1 MIIFFNQNKDQVFTV
16 NQLNTSAGAEYAIK
30 LINSTYNLSET
41 LNERRNFA
49 YFVENQFPNWLIKDV
64 EENSSYKIIDFVQEL
79 YNWIYSPEGLDL
91 YPNFENLQNAFYTNE
106 DSLRKIYSSI
116 FTDFDFEDF
125 TDLTSLREFL
135 ISNKKKFIEKK
146 GTQNSIQYFL
156 ETFFGSQLNDYT
168 IEYGV
173 NDVFVLNS
181 SNTNEDTLSNGS
193 SLQEYSIRLEV
204 DIDEKY
210 QDDLINLI
218 KPMGFNFDLVK
229 AENSIYSGSVTGT
242 DKVEPYE
249 IVVS

>member
-1 MIIFFNQNKDQVFTV
+1 MIIFFNQNKNQSLTPNELDV
-16 NQLNTSAGAEYAIK
+16 NAGAEYAIGV
-30 LINSTYNLSET
+30 LNANYNVSQS
-41 LNERRNFA
+41 LNTRRNFS
-49 YFVENQFPNWLIKDV
+49 YLIENQFPIWLIEDV
-64 EENSSYKIIDFVQEL
+64 ESNSSYKIIDFVQEL
-79 YNWIYSPEGLDL
+79 YNWIYSPDGLDL

-106 DSLRKIYSSI
+106 DCLRKIYSSI

-125 TDLTSLREFL
+125 TDLASLREFL
-135 ISNKKKFIEKK
+135 ISNKKKFVDKK
-146 GTQNSIQYFL
+146 GTQNSIKYFL

-193 SLQEYSIRLEV
+193 SLQEYSIRLEA

-210 QDDLINLI
+210 QDDLINLL

-229 AENSIYSGSVTGT
+229 AENSIYSGSITGT

>member
-106 DSLRKIYSSI
+106 DSLRKIYSSL

>member
-41 LNERRNFA
+41 LNERRNFT

-79 YNWIYSPEGLDL
+79 YNWIYSPDGLDL

-125 TDLTSLREFL
+125 TNLDSLREFL
-135 ISNKKKFIEKK
+135 ISNKKKFVEKK

-193 SLQEYSIRLEV
+193 SLQEYSIRLEA

-229 AENSIYSGSVTGT
+229 AENSIYSGSVEGT

>member
-1 MIIFFNQNKDQVFTV
+1 MILFFNQNKNQSLAPNELDV
-16 NQLNTSAGAEYAIK
+16 NAGAEYAIGV
-30 LINSTYNLSET
+30 LNTNYNISES
-41 LNERRNFA
+41 LNTRRNFS
-49 YFVENQFPNWLIKDV
+49 YLIENQFPIWIIEDV
-64 EENSSYKIIDFVQEL
+64 QSNSSYKIIDFVQEL
-79 YNWIYSPEGLDL
+79 YNWIYSPDGLDL

-135 ISNKKKFIEKK
+135 ISNKKKFVDKK
-146 GTQNSIQYFL
+146 GTQNSIQYLL

-193 SLQEYSIRLEV
+193 SLQEYSIRLEA